1 LFHPGS
7 NSETAP
13 EMEESGVRVKN
24 AVLLKGMKR
33 RYIATKPNDCKPNF
47 DSDE

>member
-1 LFHPGS
+1 MSEPG
-7 NSETAP
+7 
-13 EMEESGVRVKN
+13 VQVKN

-33 RYIATKPNDCKPNF
+33 RYIATKPNDCKPDF

>member
-1 LFHPGS
+1 MEGS
-7 NSETAP
+7 GGAGAKLSL
-13 EMEESGVRVKN
+13 
-24 AVLLKGMKR
+24 LLKGMKR